1 MKKLKQR
8 LRNARAL
15 ISIQTHKRPRVFVI
29 ATMVMINI
37 AVLLIAAFMA
47 QIIAP
52 KAFDS
57 YFHALTS
64 GSIVWLLTPN
74 SILAIEG
81 SPQLVVLA
89 TIVFIVGLVLFSG
102 TIIAL
107 TTNAIK
113 DYFQNR
119 ETGSGKIRLENH
131 IVILNWNSK
140 VPELV
145 ADLVYVKSKH
155 VNLMIL
161 ADIDKQQAQ
170 KLIRNAIKNVGS
182 DKRVLKQF
190 NVLIKQGDPLLQSD
204 LHDISIEHAEAV
216 LIMSRDLTT
225 PTTEQLIE
233 CDLNVIK
240 IVLGLGQLALPKKP
254 TVVAEV
260 KQIETKD
267 KLLTMAQV
275 VKTLQG
281 YDILPVCFDR
291 RLGQIIAQTIIDK
304 HIEDIYLSLFSFEGS
319 EVYKVPNSDFATILD
334 KHNQAIPVN
343 KTGPDCFV
351 LSADNL
357 TKMSQS
363 VHHHEAAKLIGMP
376 LSEKSVQDVY
386 IIGRNNKLSFILE
399 TFEKYERLYDSSFHA
414 EWIEANQVKQL
425 VERLNKDD
433 APLTILLLSEEHAAT
448 SSLDANVIDTL
459 IYLESALTRQDAH
472 IIVELLDPQN
482 DRLIKDFTIEN
493 TIISNKI
500 VSLLLSKLALF
511 PETASFYED
520 LLTVEPSAKGK
531 DDYAIFV
538 ERADK
543 SYEGAFPKQFTTL
556 KSLIQGSYE
565 AHREKLIMFAIIRD
579 DQLEVFAGDF
589 HAETNFELRHDDLCV
604 FMKL

>member
-1 MKKLKQR
+1 MKKIKQR
-8 LRNARAL
+8 LRNARAM
-15 ISIQTHKRPRVFVI
+15 ISIQTHKRPRIFVI
-29 ATMVMINI
+29 ATMVFINI
-37 AVLLIAAFMA
+37 AVLLVAAFIA
-47 QIIAP
+47 QLIAP
-52 KAFDS
+52 QAFDS

-74 SILAIEG
+74 SILAIQG
-81 SPQLVVLA
+81 NPQLVVLA

-113 DYFQNR
+113 DYFQSR
-119 ETGSGKIRLENH
+119 ETGSGRIRLENH

-145 ADLVYVKSKH
+145 ADLVHVKSKH

-170 KLIRNAIKNVGS
+170 KLIRNAVKTVQS
-182 DKRVLKQF
+182 DKRSMKQF
-190 NVLIKQGDPLLQSD
+190 NVLIKQGDPLLQGD
-204 LHDISIEHAEAV
+204 LYDISIDYAEAV
-216 LIMSRDLTT
+216 LIMNRDVIVPSTEKLT
-225 PTTEQLIE
+225 E

-254 TVVAEV
+254 TIVAEV
-260 KQIETKD
+260 KQIATKE
-267 KLLTMAQV
+267 KLLTMARV

-281 YDILPVCFDR
+281 YSILPVCFDR

-319 EVYKVPNSDFATILD
+319 EIYKVPNSDFETVLKSHDA
-334 KHNQAIPVN
+334 AIPVN
-343 KTGPDCFV
+343 KEGPDCFV
-351 LSADNL
+351 LSADDH
-357 TKMSQS
+357 TKMSKS
-363 VHHHEAAKLIGMP
+363 SHACDPAKLIGLP

-386 IIGRNNKLSFILE
+386 IVGRNNKLSFILE
-399 TFEKYERLYDSSFHA
+399 TFEKYERLHDSSFHA
-414 EWIEANQVKQL
+414 EWIEQDRVVQL

-433 APLTILLLSEEHAAT
+433 APFTILLLSEEHAET

-459 IYLESALTRQDAH
+459 IYLESTLNREDAH

-482 DRLIKDFTIEN
+482 DRLIKDFSIEN

-511 PETASFYED
+511 PETAPFYED
-520 LLTVEPSAKGK
+520 LLTVEPSARGK

-538 ERADK
+538 ERAGK
-543 SYEGAFPKQFTTL
+543 TYEGDFPKRFPTL

-565 AHREKLIMFAIIRD
+565 AHRNKLIMFAIIREEK
-579 DQLEVFAGDF
+579 LHVFEGNL
-589 HAETNFELRHDDLCV
+589 HAEITFELREDDLCV